1 MTLSEWLLF
10 SLPWLATLASG
21 TLAGI
26 FIGGG
31 LSAHSARG
39 LPEMSWTLRQQAED
53 ELFRRVMP
61 PFLILTTLLL
71 AVVAVFG
78 RDMARSCFAISAVLT
93 LGVILLA
100 VIRQVPLNKE
110 IGSWTAGSAP
120 PDWTMVRDEWLRRH
134 RLRSIAA
141 LGAFGFATAGALY
154 FAICRLAEGLGVR

>member
-1 MTLSEWLLF
+1 MPLSEWLLF

-31 LSAHSARG
+31 LSAHSARR

-71 AVVAVFG
+71 AVVSIFG

-120 PDWTMVRDEWLRRH
+120 ENWTTVRDEWLRRH
-134 RLRSIAA
+134 HLRSLAA
-141 LGAFGFATAGALY
+141 LGAFAFAAAGALY
-154 FAICRLAEGLGVR
+154 FAICHLVL

>member
-26 FIGGG
+26 FLGGA
-31 LSAHSARG
+31 LSAHSARR

-53 ELFRRVMP
+53 ELYRRVMP

-71 AVVAVFG
+71 AVVAIFG
-78 RDMARSCFAISAVLT
+78 RYEARSCFAISAVLT

-120 PDWTMVRDEWLRRH
+120 ENWTTVRDEWLRRH

-141 LGAFGFATAGALY
+141 LGAFGFATAGALS
-154 FAICRLAEGLGVR
+154 FAICRFVEGLSPR